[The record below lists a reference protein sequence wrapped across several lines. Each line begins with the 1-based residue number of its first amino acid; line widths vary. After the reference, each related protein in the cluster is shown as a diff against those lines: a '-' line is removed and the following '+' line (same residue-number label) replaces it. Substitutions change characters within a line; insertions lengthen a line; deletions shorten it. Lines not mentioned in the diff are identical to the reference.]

1 MVKTNMINRS
11 SVYRSLATM
20 MIFAVVSGLLVNVSF
35 LIFSKASGQAFSG
48 TVHGAGGV
56 PVVGAMVFASG
67 SNGSGYAV
75 TNSQGQYSI
84 TDGLKTGSYTV
95 AAMANGYLYNETDNV
110 QVTVG
115 LATTGINIY
124 LHLSGVIS
132 GRVTETGTGT
142 PLSTV
147 MLIASPSNGSGS
159 FVGQAVTDA
168 NGNYTIAMNLA
179 TGTYNVSAFY
189 PEGHLTKIISGISV
203 TAGQESKNNNL
214 QLDRSGVIWG
224 RITVSP
230 GGQALANAQVAAYS
244 SDYTYVGSD
253 ETNATGYY
261 RISSGLG
268 TSTYTVMVTY
278 GVNPPNMTSSVSV
291 TAGAETRVDLS
302 LSVSPPVPSG
312 IIMGK
317 VTDLSSQP
325 IKYASVS
332 AEGDTTYSNGHAT
345 TDAQGNYVISSG
357 LETDTYTVTASAT
370 GYTSVNT
377 TGVSV
382 TVNQITPN
390 INFQL
395 PKIPPAQSGTI
406 SGTVQGNENPIP
418 EFTNPIFVLII
429 LAATTVLF
437 IKKLKIKTS
446 RTSAL

>member
-20 MIFAVVSGLLVNVSF
+20 MIFAVVSGLLVNASF
-35 LIFSKASGQAFSG
+35 IIFSKASGQAFSG

-84 TDGLKTGSYTV
+84 TDGLETGSYTV
-95 AAMANGYLYNETDNV
+95 TAMANGYLYNETDNV
-110 QVTVG
+110 QVTAG

-159 FVGQAVTDA
+159 FVGQAVTEA

-189 PEGHLTKIISGISV
+189 PEGHVTKIASGINV
-203 TAGQESKNNNL
+203 VAGQEVKNTNL
-214 QLDRSGVIWG
+214 QLDRSGIVWG

-230 GGQALANAQVAAYS
+230 GGQALPNATVYAS
-244 SDYTYVGSD
+244 SDSSIYFGSAQ
-253 ETNATGYY
+253 TNATGYY
-261 RISSGLG
+261 TITSGLG
-268 TSTYTVMVTY
+268 TDTYTVSVY
-278 GVNPPNMTSSVSV
+278 YPPMSLNDTTGVSV
-291 TAGAETRVDLS
+291 TAGAQTRVDLS
-302 LSVSPPVPSG
+302 LEVALPSPSG
-312 IIMGK
+312 IITGK
-317 VTDLSSQP
+317 VTDTNNQP
-325 IKYASVS
+325 IEHAHIS
-332 AEGDTTYSNGHAT
+332 ADGDTTYSSGSAT
-345 TDAQGNYVISSG
+345 ADDQGNYVISSG
-357 LETDTYTVTASAT
+357 LETDTYTVTASAA
-370 GYTSVNT
+370 GYTSVDIQ
-377 TGVSV
+377 GVSV
-382 TVNQITPN
+382 TVDQVTSDID
-390 INFQL
+390 FQL

-406 SGTVQGNENPIP
+406 SGSIQGDENPIP
-418 EFTNPIFVLII
+418 EFASPIVILII
-429 LAATTVLF
+429 FTVTVVLF
-437 IKKLKIKTS
+437 ARRLKVKTN
-446 RTSAL
+446 RAEML

>member
-1 MVKTNMINRS
+1 MVNRS

-20 MIFAVVSGLLVNVSF
+20 MIFAVVSGLLVNASF
-35 LIFSKASGQAFSG
+35 LIFTKASGQAFSG

-56 PVVGAMVFASG
+56 PVVGAIVIASG
-67 SNGSGYAV
+67 DNGSGYAV

-84 TDGLKTGSYTV
+84 ADGLKNGSYTV
-95 AAMANGYLYNETDNV
+95 TAMANGYLYNETDNV
-110 QVTVG
+110 QVTAG
-115 LATTGINIY
+115 HATTGINIY

-132 GRVTETGTGT
+132 GRVTENGTGI
-142 PLSTV
+142 PLSNV
-147 MLIASPSNGSGS
+147 MLMASLSNGSGS
-159 FVGQAVTDA
+159 FMGQAATDA

-179 TGTYNVSAFY
+179 TGTYNVSTFIT
-189 PEGHLTKIISGISV
+189 EGHIEKTVGGINV
-203 TAGQESKNNNL
+203 IAGQEVKNINL
-214 QLDRSGVIWG
+214 ELDRSGVIWG

-230 GGQALANAQVAAYS
+230 GGQALANAHVSAYS
-244 SDYTYVGSD
+244 SGYTYMGSD

-278 GVNPPNMTSSVSV
+278 GANPPNMTSGVSV

-302 LSVSPPVPSG
+302 MSVSPPAPSG

-317 VTDLSSQP
+317 VTDMSSQP
-325 IKYASVS
+325 IKRAHVS
-332 AEGDTTYSNGHAT
+332 ADGDTTPSSGSAT
-345 TDAQGNYVISSG
+345 ADDQGNYVISSG
-357 LETDTYTVTASAT
+357 LENDAYTVTASAT

-382 TVNQITPN
+382 TVNQITSN

-406 SGTVQGNENPIP
+406 SGTVQGDENPIP
-418 EFTNPIFVLII
+418 EFASPIVILII
-429 LAATTVLF
+429 LTVTVVLF
-437 IKKLKIKTS
+437 ARRLKVKTN
-446 RTSAL
+446 RTEML

>member
-1 MVKTNMINRS
+1 MVNRS

-20 MIFAVVSGLLVNVSF
+20 MIFAVVSGLLVNASF
-35 LIFSKASGQAFSG
+35 LIFTKASGQAFSG

-95 AAMANGYLYNETDNV
+95 TAMANGYLYNETDNV
-110 QVTVG
+110 QVTAG

-159 FVGQAVTDA
+159 LVGQAVTDA
-168 NGNYTIAMNLA
+168 NGNYTIAMNLG

-189 PEGHLTKIISGISV
+189 PEGHVTKIASGINV
-203 TAGQESKNNNL
+203 VAGQEVKNTNL
-214 QLDRSGVIWG
+214 QLDRSGIVWG

-268 TSTYTVMVTY
+268 TETYTVTASYGIDYNVTS
-278 GVNPPNMTSSVSV
+278 GVSV
-291 TAGAETRVDLS
+291 TAGAETRVDLEM
-302 LSVSPPVPSG
+302 SVTPPPPSG
-312 IIMGK
+312 ILIGR
-317 VTDLSSQP
+317 VTDTNSQP
-325 IKYASVS
+325 IPHAFVT
-332 AEGDTTYSNGHAT
+332 AEGDVTFSQGDAF
-345 TDAQGNYVISSG
+345 TDEQGNYVISSG
-357 LETDTYTVTASAT
+357 LETDTYTATASAT
-370 GYTSVNT
+370 GYTSVDIQ
-377 TGVSV
+377 GVSV
-382 TVNQITPN
+382 TVDQVTSDID
-390 INFQL
+390 FQL

-406 SGTVQGNENPIP
+406 SGSVQGDENPIP
-418 EFTNPIFVLII
+418 EFASPIVILLI
-429 LAATTVLF
+429 LTVTVVLF
-437 IKKLKIKTS
+437 ARRLKVKTN
-446 RTSAL
+446 RAEML